1 MLARQMHLQDK
12 FPTPLL
18 QITAGTTSITIT
30 WELVRKAKIQ
40 ASTQTSQF
48 RIYPVI
54 RTHTEV

>member
-1 MLARQMHLQDK
+1 MHLQDK

-30 WELVRKAKIQ
+30 WELVVRKAKIQ

-54 RTHTEV
+54 PTHTEV

>member
-1 MLARQMHLQDK
+1 MHLQDK